1 MTIYVDRVPIW
12 LGKSLFPSASNG
24 LGYQTRPVTIQ
35 TPWLLFSRVDWCRW
49 LAKGRPQWKKKRF
62 LSGIGGWCR
71 WWWWL
76 LPEKNQLGRDPFIFC
91 QQLQLS
97 PFQLEEIG
105 SNSWTDNQTNWC
117 SHTDFFF
124 TYDTPIIELTID
136 IAKQCHLICHP
147 IKFWQGTTFTVLAMV
162 LYDVEA
168 YWPYLIF
175 VTKAT
180 RILV

>member
-1 MTIYVDRVPIW
+1 ME
-12 LGKSLFPSASNG
+12 
-24 LGYQTRPVTIQ
+24 
-35 TPWLLFSRVDWCRW
+35 
-49 LAKGRPQWKKKRF
+49 KKRF
-62 LSGIGGWCR
+62 ISGIGGWCR

-168 YWPYLIF
+168 YWPARTSRWEMPWRRANGLEARWQIARAPRAHGTF
-175 VTKAT
+175 VKEAIVREYQVLLTPCSTMQCNRYWPFLAS
-180 RILV
+180 IE